1 MPWHG
6 HTENKMK
13 KLNFLL
19 TILITASLLS
29 SCRERIE
36 VKLDDSYTRLVVDGA
51 ITTDTTAHKV
61 YLTHTTSY
69 YYNQSPPG
77 VGGAI
82 VTISDGFETFAL
94 QESPEQPGVYL
105 TDSNVYGVPGRVYT
119 LNIHLANQ
127 INGYQ
132 DYSASSALNP
142 VAPLDSIGLRYL
154 DNWEFWEIQCYAL
167 DPPTR
172 DFYMFK
178 NYKNGK
184 LNTDTINEIFVTDD
198 RLFNGSYTNGVGTG
212 YLNNKRIDEAVHP
225 GDTIKLQISGI
236 TEEYMKFVISVQTE
250 SGYKNP
256 LFSGP
261 PANVKGN
268 ISNGAVGFFTAY
280 SANYATVVAK

>member
-1 MPWHG
+1 MNRLG
-6 HTENKMK
+6 Y
-13 KLNFLL
+13 LL
-19 TILITASLLS
+19 TILASAAFLS
-29 SCRERIE
+29 ACTERIE
-36 VKLDDSYTRLVVDGA
+36 VELDDSYTRLVVDGA
-51 ITTDTTAHKV
+51 ITTDTMAHKV
-61 YLTHTTSY
+61 ILTNTTSY
-69 YYNQSPPG
+69 FYNQPPPG
-77 VGGAI
+77 VSGAV
-82 VTISDGFETFAL
+82 VTISDGIETFAL

-105 TDSNVYGVPGRVYT
+105 TDSNVYGVPGRTYT
-119 LNIHLANQ
+119 LHIKLAQ
-127 INGYQ
+127 EINGFS
-132 DYSASSALNP
+132 DFSASSALNP

-178 NYKNGK
+178 NYTNGK

-198 RLFNGSYTNGVGTG
+198 RLFNGSYTNGAGTG
-212 YLNNKRIDEAVHP
+212 YLNNKRPDEAIHP

-236 TEEYMKFVISVQTE
+236 TEAYMKLVVSVQTE

-280 SANYATVVAK
+280 SASYATVVAK

>member
-1 MPWHG
+1 
-6 HTENKMK
+6 MK
-13 KLNFLL
+13 AITHLFI
-19 TILITASLLS
+19 ILAATALFS
-29 SCRERIE
+29 SCTERIE
-36 VKLDDSYTRLVVDGA
+36 VELDDSYTRLVVDGA
-51 ITTDTTAHKV
+51 ITTDTMAHKV
-61 YLTHTTSY
+61 ILTYTTSY

-77 VGGAI
+77 VSGAT
-82 VTISDGFETFAL
+82 VTISDGFETYPL
-94 QESPEQPGVYL
+94 HESIEKPGEYL
-105 TDSNVYGVPGRVYT
+105 TDSNVYGVPGRTYT
-119 LNIHLANQ
+119 LNISLDKE
-127 INGYQ
+127 INGFR
-132 DYSASSALNP
+132 DYTASCELRD

-154 DNWEFWEIQCYAL
+154 DDWEFWEIQCYAL

-184 LNTDTINEIFVTDD
+184 LNTDTINEVFVTDD

-212 YLNNKRIDEAVHP
+212 YLNNKKPDEAVHP

-280 SANYATVVAK
+280 SAKYATVVAK